1 LFRQTINNERP
12 QRKLGF
18 FYVHTFLPGI
28 IQGSIKL
35 ETPVSQVFLFQFYI
49 IKNWSVNS
57 GNKNK
62 FCFIKLIVVYLIIH
76 LTPNKNFMK
85 EMFKELYKVHKE
97 EPRELWEGV
106 VLLITIFGLF
116 GFLLIIFH

>member
-1 LFRQTINNERP
+1 MFVLFVP
-12 QRKLGF
+12 DP
-18 FYVHTFLPGI
+18 V
-28 IQGSIKL
+28 QGSIKL

-49 IKNWSVNS
+49 IINWSVNS

>member
-1 LFRQTINNERP
+1 
-12 QRKLGF
+12 
-18 FYVHTFLPGI
+18 
-28 IQGSIKL
+28 
-35 ETPVSQVFLFQFYI
+35 
-49 IKNWSVNS
+49 
-57 GNKNK
+57 
-62 FCFIKLIVVYLIIH
+62 LIIH